1 MKELQRKKDL
11 STRNLNI
18 DKICWET
25 NSTDYKV
32 LIFCSLHP
40 VQYSVVCT
48 QFSTLYPL
56 YSRMVTKFTKNIS
69 KHRSHI
75 LLTSNVASIEVS
87 IGIASKLFVV
97 CPYQYFHWTSTAPTP
112 LSPFLPPPPTLPFQP
127 HWVKDNKSKGKEEV
141 LWWERWSPVWCQL
154 SETLWQK

>member
-1 MKELQRKKDL
+1 MKELQRKKEL

-25 NSTDYKV
+25 NSTDSKE

-87 IGIASKLFVV
+87 TGIAS
-97 CPYQYFHWTSTAPTP
+97 
-112 LSPFLPPPPTLPFQP
+112 
-127 HWVKDNKSKGKEEV
+127 
-141 LWWERWSPVWCQL
+141 
-154 SETLWQK
+154 